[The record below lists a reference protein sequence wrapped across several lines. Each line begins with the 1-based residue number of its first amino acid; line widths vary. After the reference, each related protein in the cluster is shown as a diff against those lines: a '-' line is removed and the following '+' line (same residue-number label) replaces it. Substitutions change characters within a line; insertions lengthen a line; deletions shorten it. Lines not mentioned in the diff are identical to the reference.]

1 MKALKITGIGLVL
14 IALTIAGLIISGQG
28 QKLALKAF
36 AAYGKPEGNFRA
48 EDAAQ
53 PPNYSQEEF
62 WAALPTKE
70 DPADLVPA
78 GVTAITQGEGE
89 VDTFFIHPTG
99 YLKSASWTSPMDKDS
114 STEEN
119 TSWMMANQAS
129 AYNGC
134 CNVYA
139 PRYREATIFSYFI
152 APEERDEVL
161 SFAYKDVKAAFEYYI
176 EHYNNGRPFIISS
189 HSQGTHHAKR
199 LLKEVIDSSDLHQRL
214 VSAYLIG
221 SVQIP
226 LSPSWFASMENIS
239 ACKSA
244 NDLHCV
250 VHWDTMAEDSDA
262 IERPESSLC
271 TNPLTWKV
279 NEDFAK
285 ANLNEGAVI
294 PAGIYNLDFGKSEDN
309 PTGQAFEKLEAPIV
323 HKTGAQCL
331 NGTLFVNSQEGT
343 DFDAMGAGSSGN
355 YHGLDYA
362 LFYMNIH
369 NNAKLRVKAFLEKS
383 SYAKKDLE
391 NKASGMK
398 ES

>member
-1 MKALKITGIGLVL
+1 MKALKITGIGLALL
-14 IALTIAGLIISGQG
+14 ILIVTGLVVSGQG

-36 AAYGKPEGNFRA
+36 GAYGKPEGDFRA
-48 EDAAQ
+48 ENAVQA
-53 PPNYSQEEF
+53 PNYSKEEF

-99 YLKSASWTSPMDKDS
+99 YLKSASWTSPMNKDS
-114 STEEN
+114 ATEEN
-119 TSWMMANQAS
+119 TNWMMANQAS

-139 PRYREATIFSYFI
+139 PRYREATIFSYFVSE
-152 APEERDEVL
+152 EERDEAL
-161 SFAYKDVKAAFEYYI
+161 NFAYKDVKEAFDYYI

-199 LLKEVIDSSDLHQRL
+199 LLKEVIDSSDLHLRL
-214 VSAYLIG
+214 VAAYTIG

-244 NDLHCV
+244 SDLHCV
-250 VHWDTMAEDSDA
+250 VHWDTMAEDQDA
-262 IERPESSLC
+262 IERPENSLC

-279 NEDFAK
+279 NEDFAE
-285 ANLNEGAVI
+285 ASLNEGAVA
-294 PAGIYNLDFGKSEDN
+294 PAGTYNLDFGKSEDLA
-309 PTGQAFEKLEAPIV
+309 TGQLIKGLDAPIENQ
-323 HKTGAQCL
+323 TGAQCL
-331 NGTLFVNSQEGT
+331 NGTLFVTSQEGT
-343 DFDAMGAGSSGN
+343 DFDAMGAGASGN

-369 NNAKLRVKAFLEKS
+369 NNAKLKVKTFLEKS
-383 SYAKKDLE
+383 SYAKKD
-391 NKASGMK
+391 SGAETPELT